1 MDRQG
6 IYVLK
11 YGHKSRREKRR
22 EVNLSY
28 NIKIQQQI
36 RQGSSS

>member
-11 YGHKSRREKRR
+11 YGHIRRREKRR

-28 NIKIQQQI
+28 NIKIQQ
-36 RQGSSS
+36 